1 MKPVLDVL
9 FSWQTDDVR
18 GRSCESMISNTAS
31 TLLTDPSNPGR
42 TQNNELTLSGGQRD
56 QRTIGGVFS
65 AQYKLL
71 DRYIINVGVRGDG
84 NSRFGAN
91 YRYGYFPSLSARW
104 RVSGERF
111 MESLPFVNEFS
122 FRASYGHSGNA
133 RSEERRV
140 GKECVSTVRSR
151 WSPFH

>member
-91 YRYGYFPSLSARW
+91 SRYGYFPD
-104 RVSGERF
+104 
-111 MESLPFVNEFS
+111 P
-122 FRASYGHSGNA
+122 
-133 RSEERRV
+133 EERRV
-140 GKECVSTVRSR
+140 GTECVSTGRSR
-151 WSPFH
+151 WSPYPAKKNKE